1 MSRGGS
7 DGWMSGNP
15 FVVTCEHA
23 SNRLPARHGRL
34 GLEPARLSE
43 HIAWDPGSRE
53 IARALAGGLG
63 CPLHEGRYSRLLIDL
78 NRNLRHPKL
87 IVQRSFGVEIPGNQN
102 LDSLE
107 RERRVREYW
116 APYRESVLSNMCS
129 IVERAGRCIHFGVH
143 SFTPVVDGVER
154 DVCVALLY
162 DPSRGVELEIAAKMA
177 ASLEAGGVRVRR
189 NYPYRGVSD
198 GLVTAC
204 RRMFTVSAYAGI
216 EIEVSQK
223 LLASDQDA
231 RRIAK
236 ALNASVAALH
246 AASFLNPSM

>member
-1 MSRGGS
+1 MK
-7 DGWMSGNP
+7 GNP

-23 SNRLPARHGRL
+23 SNRLPVRYGSL

-53 IARALAGGLG
+53 IARALGRRLG

-78 NRNLRHPKL
+78 NRNLGHPKL
-87 IVQRSFGVEIPGNQN
+87 IAQRSFGVEIPGNRN
-102 LDSLE
+102 LDAAE
-107 RERRVREYW
+107 RERRIREYW
-116 APYRESVLSNMCS
+116 TPYRERVLSCMRS

-162 DPSRGVELEIAAKMA
+162 DPGRGAELELAGQMA
-177 ASLEAGGVRVRR
+177 ASLKAGGVRVRR

-204 RRMFTVSAYAGI
+204 RKVFPDCEYAGI

-223 LLASDQDA
+223 LLGSDQDA

-236 ALNASVAALH
+236 ALNVPVAALH
-246 AASFLNPSM
+246 AAGLLNPSM

>member
-23 SNRLPARHGRL
+23 SNRLPARHGGL
-34 GLEPARLSE
+34 GLEPARLNE

-53 IARALAGGLG
+53 IARALARRLG

-78 NRNLRHPKL
+78 NRSLGHPKL
-87 IVQRSFGVEIPGNQN
+87 IAQRSFGVEIPGNQN
-102 LDSLE
+102 LDAAE
-107 RERRVREYW
+107 RERRIREHW
-116 APYRESVLSNMCS
+116 TPYRDRVLSDMRS
-129 IVERAGRCIHFGVH
+129 IVERAGCCIHFGVH
-143 SFTPVVDGVER
+143 SFTPLVDGVER
-154 DVCVALLY
+154 DVCVGLLY
-162 DPSRGVELEIAAKMA
+162 DPARGSELEIAGKMA
-177 ASLEAGGVRVRR
+177 ASLKAGGVRVRR

-204 RRMFTVSAYAGI
+204 RRIFKESAYAGI

-223 LLASDQDA
+223 LLESDKDVSQIS
-231 RRIAK
+231 RLLI
-236 ALNASVAALH
+236 ASVVSLQAAG
-246 AASFLNPSM
+246 FLNPSS

>member
-23 SNRLPARHGRL
+23 SNRLPARYGGL
-34 GLEPARLSE
+34 GLEPARLNE
-43 HIAWDPGSRE
+43 HIAWDSGSPE

-78 NRNLRHPKL
+78 NRNPGHPKL

-102 LDSLE
+102 LDAAE
-107 RERRVREYW
+107 RERRIREYW
-116 APYRESVLSNMCS
+116 APYREKVLSNMRS
-129 IVERAGRCIHFGVH
+129 IVERAGRCVHFGVH

-162 DPSRGVELEIAAKMA
+162 DPSRGVEVDVTGKMA
-177 ASLEAGGVRVRR
+177 ALLKAGSVRVRR

-204 RRMFTVSAYAGI
+204 RRMFPVSAYAGI

-223 LLASDQDA
+223 LLGSDQDV
-231 RRIAK
+231 RRVAK
-236 ALNASVAALH
+236 ALNASVAALS
-246 AASFLNPSM
+246 AAGVLNPSM